1 MKYKNGEEFLNKLY
15 KEMYISN
22 EVMHKADPSDTPE
35 EKIRK
40 YISRLEHAHELSK
53 KSEHSLKTLK
63 KFYYDKYLIKKLPES
78 YINLQKKIA
87 REEGYGDIYVSD
99 ETKEKMLNQVRE
111 DQKSTLDLWIDY
123 FISEDAMYP
132 TWFKVYAFK
141 GMLGLST
148 FDKEKQEFGKRTDK
162 TTTPFIDLNMEA
174 LSKVYDILKSEV
186 GENNLTDEERE
197 ILSNGESFKKLY
209 TYYLIN
215 LDSKIMNN
223 DETEGI
229 WIKYDMGSDY
239 MPLWESLQG
248 KNTGWCTAGKE
259 TAKTQ
264 LSGGDFYVYYTKDE
278 NGEYKNPRIA
288 IRMNG
293 ENEIGEIRGTSKNQN
308 LEPNMEPILN
318 KKLEEFTDKDKYKK
332 KVHDMKRLTLIE
344 EKQKNNQELT
354 LDDLKFLY
362 EVDSRIEGFG
372 YQKDPRIKEIIS
384 KRDKRKD
391 IVFAY
396 GVNEDE
402 IAFSKEEWEENK
414 DRIKVYYGN
423 LDLSNLTSDEGLVL
437 PDIING
443 SLDLRG
449 LTTAKGLVLP
459 DTINGDLDLRGL
471 TSVKNV
477 KLPTAVNGNLNLGN
491 LTSVEGLIL
500 PTTVNGN
507 LDLPRLTNAEGL
519 VLPDTIN
526 GYIDLRNLTSA
537 KGLVLPN
544 TLNGDLYLTS
554 LKSAEGLKF
563 PNTINGFLD
572 LGSLTSAKNV
582 KFPNTINGFL
592 DLGSLTSAK
601 GLELPNIITEY
612 LDLGSLTSAEGLV
625 LPNTINEH
633 LNLRNLTSAKGL
645 VLPNTINGSLDL
657 SSLTSAEGLAL
668 PDTING
674 YLDLSSL
681 TSAEGLVLPNTIGG
695 SLSLSGLTSAKG
707 LVLPDIIN
715 GSLYL
720 TSLTSAEGLVLPDT
734 INEGLDLGSLTSAKG
749 LVLPD
754 TINGNLD
761 LGSLT
766 SAEGLVLPDTINGDL
781 DLRGL
786 TSAKGLVLPDTING
800 NLDLRGL
807 TSAKG
812 LVLPDTISGSLHLT
826 SLTSAKGLRLSNI
839 IYGGLY
845 LEGLTSVEGLVLPIS
860 LFGRVHSKITIPE
873 TCFIPDEEY
882 YKYINEEKN
891 SYDNCSVK
899 KYKMML

>member
-15 KEMYISN
+15 REMHISN
-22 EVMHKADPSDTPE
+22 EVMHKASPSDTPE

-53 KSEHSLKTLK
+53 KSEHSLELLK

-259 TAKTQ
+259 TSKNQ
-264 LSGGDFYVYYTKDE
+264 LMCGDFYVYYTKDE
-278 NGEYKNPRIA
+278 NNEYKNPRIA
-288 IRMNG
+288 IRMDGTNK
-293 ENEIGEIRGTSKNQN
+293 IGEIRGTSINQN
-308 LEPNMEPILN
+308 LESNMEPILD
-318 KKLEEFTDKDKYKK
+318 KKLEEFPDKDKYKK
-332 KVHDMKRLTLIE
+332 KVHDMKLLTLIE
-344 EKQKNNQELT
+344 EKHKNNQELS

-362 EVDSRIEGFG
+362 ELDSRIEGFG
-372 YQKDPRIKEIIS
+372 YQKDPRIEEIIS

-391 IVFAY
+391 ISCAY
-396 GVNEDE
+396 SINEDE

-423 LDLSNLTSDEGLVL
+423 LDLRNLTSAEGLEL
-437 PDIING
+437 PN
-443 SLDLRG
+443 
-449 LTTAKGLVLP
+449 
-459 DTINGDLDLRGL
+459 TINGDL
-471 TSVKNV
+471 
-477 KLPTAVNGNLNLGN
+477 
-491 LTSVEGLIL
+491 
-500 PTTVNGN
+500 
-507 LDLPRLTNAEGL
+507 
-519 VLPDTIN
+519 
-526 GYIDLRNLTSA
+526 Y
-537 KGLVLPN
+537 
-544 TLNGDLYLTS
+544 LY
-554 LKSAEGLKF
+554 
-563 PNTINGFLD
+563 
-572 LGSLTSAKNV
+572 
-582 KFPNTINGFL
+582 
-592 DLGSLTSAK
+592 
-601 GLELPNIITEY
+601 
-612 LDLGSLTSAEGLV
+612 SLTSAEGL
-625 LPNTINEH
+625 E
-633 LNLRNLTSAKGL
+633 
-645 VLPNTINGSLDL
+645 
-657 SSLTSAEGLAL
+657 
-668 PDTING
+668 
-674 YLDLSSL
+674 
-681 TSAEGLVLPNTIGG
+681 LPNTIGG
-695 SLSLSGLTSAKG
+695 
-707 LVLPDIIN
+707 
-715 GSLYL
+715 
-720 TSLTSAEGLVLPDT
+720 
-734 INEGLDLGSLTSAKG
+734 DLG
-749 LVLPD
+749 
-754 TINGNLD
+754 

-766 SAEGLVLPDTINGDL
+766 SAEGLVLPDTINGSL

-786 TSAKGLVLPDTING
+786 TSA
-800 NLDLRGL
+800 
-807 TSAKG
+807 
-812 LVLPDTISGSLHLT
+812 
-826 SLTSAKGLRLSNI
+826 
-839 IYGGLY
+839 
-845 LEGLTSVEGLVLPIS
+845 EGLVLPNTIKGYLYLNNLASAEGLILPIS
-860 LFGRVHSKITIPE
+860 LFDRVYSNITIPE
-873 TCFIPDEEY
+873 TCFISDEEY
-882 YKYINEEKN
+882 YKYKNEYKN
-891 SYDNCSVK
+891 NESIRK
-899 KYKMML
+899 I

>member
-15 KEMYISN
+15 REMYISN

-53 KSEHSLKTLK
+53 KSEHSLELLK
-63 KFYYDKYLIKKLPES
+63 KFYYDKYLIKELPES
-78 YINLQKKIA
+78 YINLQNKIA

-111 DQKSTLDLWIDY
+111 DQKSILNLWIDY
-123 FISEDAMYP
+123 FMSEDAMYP

-141 GMLGLST
+141 GMIGLST

-162 TTTPFIDLNMEA
+162 TTTSFIDLNMEA
-174 LSKVYDILKSEV
+174 LSKVYDILKSEI
-186 GENNLTDEERE
+186 GEDNLTDEERE
-197 ILSNGESFKKLY
+197 ILSNGEGFKKLY
-209 TYYLIN
+209 TYYLTN

-264 LSGGDFYVYYTKDE
+264 LAGGDFYVYYTKDE

-318 KKLEEFTDKDKYKK
+318 KKLEEFPDKDKYKK
-332 KVHDMKRLTLIE
+332 KVHDMKRLTLTE

-402 IAFSKEEWEENK
+402 VAFSKEEWEENK

-423 LDLSNLTSDEGLVL
+423 LDLSNLTS
-437 PDIING
+437 
-443 SLDLRG
+443 
-449 LTTAKGLVLP
+449 
-459 DTINGDLDLRGL
+459 
-471 TSVKNV
+471 
-477 KLPTAVNGNLNLGN
+477 
-491 LTSVEGLIL
+491 
-500 PTTVNGN
+500 
-507 LDLPRLTNAEGL
+507 AEGL
-519 VLPDTIN
+519 KLPETIN
-526 GYIDLRNLTSA
+526 GYLNLSGLTSA
-537 KGLVLPN
+537 
-544 TLNGDLYLTS
+544 
-554 LKSAEGLKF
+554 E
-563 PNTINGFLD
+563 
-572 LGSLTSAKNV
+572 
-582 KFPNTINGFL
+582 
-592 DLGSLTSAK
+592 
-601 GLELPNIITEY
+601 GLELPNIIGEDLY
-612 LDLGSLTSAEGLV
+612 LNSLTSAEGLV
-625 LPNTINEH
+625 LPNT
-633 LNLRNLTSAKGL
+633 LNGNLYLHSLTSAECLELPNIINGDLYLRSLPSAEGL
-645 VLPNTINGSLDL
+645 VLPNTINGDLYLNSLI
-657 SSLTSAEGLAL
+657 SAEGLVL
-668 PDTING
+668 PNTLNG
-674 YLDLSSL
+674 DLDLRSL
-681 TSAEGLVLPNTIGG
+681 TSAEGLVLPNT
-695 SLSLSGLTSAKG
+695 
-707 LVLPDIIN
+707 V
-715 GSLYL
+715 
-720 TSLTSAEGLVLPDT
+720 
-734 INEGLDLGSLTSAKG
+734 
-749 LVLPD
+749 
-754 TINGNLD
+754 
-761 LGSLT
+761 
-766 SAEGLVLPDTINGDL
+766 NGDL
-781 DLRGL
+781 DLR
-786 TSAKGLVLPDTING
+786 
-800 NLDLRGL
+800 
-807 TSAKG
+807 
-812 LVLPDTISGSLHLT
+812 
-826 SLTSAKGLRLSNI
+826 SLTSAECLELPNRITGI
-839 IYGGLY
+839 LY
-845 LEGLTSVEGLVLPIS
+845 LKSLISAECLVLPIS
-860 LFGRVHSKITIPE
+860 LFDRVYSNITISE

-882 YKYINEEKN
+882 YKYKNEEKN

>member
-15 KEMYISN
+15 REMYISN
-22 EVMHKADPSDTPE
+22 EVMHKADPSDAPE
-35 EKIRK
+35 ERIRK

-53 KSEHSLKTLK
+53 KSEHSLKILK
-63 KFYYDKYLIKKLPES
+63 KFYYDKYLIKELPES
-78 YINLQKKIA
+78 YINLQNKIA

-111 DQKSTLDLWIDY
+111 DQKSILDLWIDY
-123 FISEDAMYP
+123 FMSEDAMYP

-141 GMLGLST
+141 GMIGLST

-162 TTTPFIDLNMEA
+162 TTTSFIDLNMEA
-174 LSKVYDILKSEV
+174 LSKVYDILKSEI
-186 GENNLTDEERE
+186 GEDNLTDEERE
-197 ILSNGESFKKLY
+197 ILSNGEGFKKLY
-209 TYYLIN
+209 TYYLTN

-264 LSGGDFYVYYTKDE
+264 LAGGDFYVYYTKDE

-318 KKLEEFTDKDKYKK
+318 KKLEEFPDKDKYKK
-332 KVHDMKRLTLIE
+332 KVHDMKRLTLTE

-402 IAFSKEEWEENK
+402 VAFSKEEWEENK

-423 LDLSNLTSDEGLVL
+423 LDLSNLTSAEGLVL

-449 LTTAKGLVLP
+449 LTSAKGLVLP
-459 DTINGDLDLRGL
+459 DTINGDLNLSGL
-471 TSVKNV
+471 KSVKNV
-477 KLPTAVNGNLNLGN
+477 K
-491 LTSVEGLIL
+491 L

-507 LDLPRLTNAEGL
+507 LDLHRLTSTEGL

-537 KGLVLPN
+537 KGLVLSN

-554 LKSAEGLKF
+554 LTSTEGLALPDTINGILDLGGLTSAEGLELPNIITGYLDLGSLTSAKGLKF

-572 LGSLTSAKNV
+572 LGSLTSAKDV
-582 KFPNTINGFL
+582 KFPSTING
-592 DLGSLTSAK
+592 
-601 GLELPNIITEY
+601 Y
-612 LDLGSLTSAEGLV
+612 LDLGSLTSV
-625 LPNTINEH
+625 
-633 LNLRNLTSAKGL
+633 KGL
-645 VLPNTINGSLDL
+645 VLPNIITGYLDL
-657 SSLTSAEGLAL
+657 GSLTSAEGLAL
-668 PDTING
+668 PDTITG
-674 YLDLSSL
+674 F
-681 TSAEGLVLPNTIGG
+681 
-695 SLSLSGLTSAKG
+695 
-707 LVLPDIIN
+707 
-715 GSLYL
+715 
-720 TSLTSAEGLVLPDT
+720 
-734 INEGLDLGSLTSAKG
+734 LDLGSLTSAKG

-754 TINGNLD
+754 TISGSLY
-761 LGSLT
+761 LKSLT
-766 SAEGLVLPDTINGDL
+766 SAEGLVLPNTIGGRLDLRNLTSAEGLALPNTVNGSL

-786 TSAKGLVLPDTING
+786 TSVE
-800 NLDLRGL
+800 
-807 TSAKG
+807 G

-839 IYGGLY
+839 IYEDLY

>member
-15 KEMYISN
+15 REMYISN
-22 EVMHKADPSDTPE
+22 EVMHKADPSDAPE

-53 KSEHSLKTLK
+53 KSEHSLELLK
-63 KFYYDKYLIKKLPES
+63 KFYYDKYLIKELPES

-99 ETKEKMLNQVRE
+99 ETKENMLNQVRE

-148 FDKEKQEFGKRTDK
+148 FDKEKQEFGKRTAK
-162 TTTPFIDLNMEA
+162 TTAPFIDLNMEA
-174 LSKVYDILKSEV
+174 LSKVYDILKSEI

-209 TYYLIN
+209 IYYLIN

-259 TAKTQ
+259 TAKNQ
-264 LSGGDFYVYYTKDE
+264 LMCGDFYVYYTKDE

-288 IRMNG
+288 IRMDG

-318 KKLEEFTDKDKYKK
+318 KKLEEFPDKDKYKK
-332 KVHDMKRLTLIE
+332 KVHDMKRLTLTE

-402 IAFSKEEWEENK
+402 VAFSKEEWEENK

-423 LDLSNLTSDEGLVL
+423 LDLSNLTSAEGLVL

-443 SLDLRG
+443 
-449 LTTAKGLVLP
+449 
-459 DTINGDLDLRGL
+459 
-471 TSVKNV
+471 
-477 KLPTAVNGNLNLGN
+477 
-491 LTSVEGLIL
+491 
-500 PTTVNGN
+500 N
-507 LDLPRLTNAEGL
+507 LDLSN
-519 VLPDTIN
+519 
-526 GYIDLRNLTSA
+526 
-537 KGLVLPN
+537 
-544 TLNGDLYLTS
+544 
-554 LKSAEGLKF
+554 
-563 PNTINGFLD
+563 
-572 LGSLTSAKNV
+572 
-582 KFPNTINGFL
+582 
-592 DLGSLTSAK
+592 
-601 GLELPNIITEY
+601 
-612 LDLGSLTSAEGLV
+612 LTSAEGLV
-625 LPNTINEH
+625 LPNTINGDLY
-633 LNLRNLTSAKGL
+633 LNSLISAEGL
-645 VLPNTINGSLDL
+645 VLPNTLNGDLDL
-657 SSLTSAEGLAL
+657 RSLTSTEGLVL
-668 PDTING
+668 PNTVNG
-674 YLDLSSL
+674 DLDLRSL
-681 TSAEGLVLPNTIGG
+681 TSAEGLVLPN
-695 SLSLSGLTSAKG
+695 
-707 LVLPDIIN
+707 IIN

-720 TSLTSAEGLVLPDT
+720 NSLISAEGLVLQNI
-734 INEGLDLGSLTSAKG
+734 INGSLYLK
-749 LVLPD
+749 
-754 TINGNLD
+754 
-761 LGSLT
+761 SLI
-766 SAEGLVLPDTINGDL
+766 SAEC
-781 DLRGL
+781 
-786 TSAKGLVLPDTING
+786 
-800 NLDLRGL
+800 
-807 TSAKG
+807 
-812 LVLPDTISGSLHLT
+812 
-826 SLTSAKGLRLSNI
+826 
-839 IYGGLY
+839 
-845 LEGLTSVEGLVLPIS
+845 LVLPIS
-860 LFGRVHSKITIPE
+860 LFDRVYSNITIPE

>member
-15 KEMYISN
+15 REMYISN
-22 EVMHKADPSDTPE
+22 EVMHKADPSDAPE
-35 EKIRK
+35 ERIRK

-53 KSEHSLKTLK
+53 KSEHSLKILK
-63 KFYYDKYLIKKLPES
+63 KFYYDKYLIKELPES
-78 YINLQKKIA
+78 YINLQNKIA

-99 ETKEKMLNQVRE
+99 ETIETMLNQVRE
-111 DQKSTLDLWIDY
+111 DQKSILDLWIDY
-123 FISEDAMYP
+123 FMSEDAMYP

-141 GMLGLST
+141 GMIGLST

-186 GENNLTDEERE
+186 GENNLTDEEIE
-197 ILSNGESFKKLY
+197 ILSKGESFKKLY
-209 TYYLIN
+209 TYYLTN
-215 LDSKIMNN
+215 QDSKTINN

-239 MPLWESLQG
+239 IPLWESLQG

-264 LSGGDFYVYYTKDE
+264 LAGGDFYVYYTKDE

-318 KKLEEFTDKDKYKK
+318 KKLEEFPDKDKYKK

-423 LDLSNLTSDEGLVL
+423 LDLSNLTSAEGLVL

-519 VLPDTIN
+519 VLPNTIN

-554 LKSAEGLKF
+554 LTSAEGLKF

-572 LGSLTSAKNV
+572 LGSLTSVKDV

-681 TSAEGLVLPNTIGG
+681 TSAEGL
-695 SLSLSGLTSAKG
+695 A
-707 LVLPDIIN
+707 
-715 GSLYL
+715 
-720 TSLTSAEGLVLPDT
+720 LPDT
-734 INEGLDLGSLTSAKG
+734 IND
-749 LVLPD
+749 
-754 TINGNLD
+754 NLD

-766 SAEGLVLPDTINGDL
+766 SAEGLVLPNIIGGSL
-781 DLRGL
+781 HL
-786 TSAKGLVLPDTING
+786 TS
-800 NLDLRGL
+800 L

-839 IYGGLY
+839 IYGDLY

-860 LFGRVHSKITIPE
+860 LFNRVHSKITIPE

>member
-15 KEMYISN
+15 REMYISN
-22 EVMHKADPSDTPE
+22 EVMHKADPSDAPE
-35 EKIRK
+35 ERIRK

-53 KSEHSLKTLK
+53 KSEHSLKILK
-63 KFYYDKYLIKKLPES
+63 KFYYDKYLIKELPES
-78 YINLQKKIA
+78 YINLQNKIA

-99 ETKEKMLNQVRE
+99 ETIETMLNQVRE
-111 DQKSTLDLWIDY
+111 DQKSILDLWIDY
-123 FISEDAMYP
+123 FMSEDAMYP

-141 GMLGLST
+141 GMIGLST

-162 TTTPFIDLNMEA
+162 TTTSFIDLNMEA
-174 LSKVYDILKSEV
+174 LSKVYDILKSEI
-186 GENNLTDEERE
+186 GEDNLTDEERE
-197 ILSNGESFKKLY
+197 ILSNGEGFKKLY
-209 TYYLIN
+209 TYYLTN

-264 LSGGDFYVYYTKDE
+264 LAGGDFYVYYTKDE

-318 KKLEEFTDKDKYKK
+318 KKLEEFPDKDKYKK
-332 KVHDMKRLTLIE
+332 KVHDMKRLTLTE

-402 IAFSKEEWEENK
+402 VAFSKEEWEENK

-423 LDLSNLTSDEGLVL
+423 LDLSNLTSAEGLVL

-449 LTTAKGLVLP
+449 LTSAKGLVLP
-459 DTINGDLDLRGL
+459 DTINGDLNLSGL
-471 TSVKNV
+471 KSVKNV
-477 KLPTAVNGNLNLGN
+477 K
-491 LTSVEGLIL
+491 L

-507 LDLPRLTNAEGL
+507 LDLHRLTSAEGL

-537 KGLVLPN
+537 KGLVLSN

-554 LKSAEGLKF
+554 LTSAEGLVLPDTINGILDLSSLTSAEGLELPNIITGYLDLGSLTSAKGLKF

-572 LGSLTSAKNV
+572 LGSLTSAKDV
-582 KFPNTINGFL
+582 KFPSTING
-592 DLGSLTSAK
+592 
-601 GLELPNIITEY
+601 Y
-612 LDLGSLTSAEGLV
+612 LDLGSLTSV
-625 LPNTINEH
+625 
-633 LNLRNLTSAKGL
+633 KGL
-645 VLPNTINGSLDL
+645 VLPNIITGYLDL
-657 SSLTSAEGLAL
+657 GSLTSAEGLAL
-668 PDTING
+668 PDTITG
-674 YLDLSSL
+674 FLDL
-681 TSAEGLVLPNTIGG
+681 G
-695 SLSLSGLTSAKG
+695 SLKSAKG
-707 LVLPDIIN
+707 LVLPDTIS

-720 TSLTSAEGLVLPDT
+720 KSLTSAEGLVLPDT
-734 INEGLDLGSLTSAKG
+734 IS
-749 LVLPD
+749 
-754 TINGNLD
+754 
-761 LGSLT
+761 
-766 SAEGLVLPDTINGDL
+766 GDL

-786 TSAKGLVLPDTING
+786 TSVE
-800 NLDLRGL
+800 
-807 TSAKG
+807 G

-826 SLTSAKGLRLSNI
+826 SLTSAEGLVLPNRITGS
-839 IYGGLY
+839 LY
-845 LEGLTSVEGLVLPIS
+845 LKSLISAEGLVLPIS

>member
-1 MKYKNGEEFLNKLY
+1 MKYKSGEEFLNKLY
-15 KEMYISN
+15 REMYISN
-22 EVMHKADPSDTPE
+22 EVMHKADPSDAPE
-35 EKIRK
+35 ERIRK

-53 KSEHSLKTLK
+53 KSEHSLKILK
-63 KFYYDKYLIKKLPES
+63 KFYYDKYLIKELPES
-78 YINLQKKIA
+78 YINLQNKIA

-99 ETKEKMLNQVRE
+99 ETIETMLNQVRE
-111 DQKSTLDLWIDY
+111 DQKSILDLWIDY
-123 FISEDAMYP
+123 FMSEDAMYP
-132 TWFKVYAFK
+132 IWFKVYAFK
-141 GMLGLST
+141 GMIGLST

-174 LSKVYDILKSEV
+174 LSKVYDILKSEI
-186 GENNLTDEERE
+186 GEDNLTDEERE
-197 ILSNGESFKKLY
+197 ILSNGEGFKKLY
-209 TYYLIN
+209 TYYLTN

-239 MPLWESLQG
+239 ISLWESLQG

-264 LSGGDFYVYYTKDE
+264 LAGGDFYVYYTKDE

-318 KKLEEFTDKDKYKK
+318 KKLEEFPDKDKYKK

-423 LDLSNLTSDEGLVL
+423 LDLSNLTSAEGLVL

-519 VLPDTIN
+519 VLPNTIN

-554 LKSAEGLKF
+554 LTSAEGLKF

-572 LGSLTSAKNV
+572 LGSLTSVKDV
-582 KFPNTINGFL
+582 KFPNRINGFL

-625 LPNTINEH
+625 LPNTI
-633 LNLRNLTSAKGL
+633 
-645 VLPNTINGSLDL
+645 
-657 SSLTSAEGLAL
+657 
-668 PDTING
+668 
-674 YLDLSSL
+674 
-681 TSAEGLVLPNTIGG
+681 GG
-695 SLSLSGLTSAKG
+695 SLSLSGLKSAKG

-734 INEGLDLGSLTSAKG
+734 INEGLDLGSLTSAED
-749 LVLPD
+749 LALPD
-754 TINGNLD
+754 TINDNLD

-766 SAEGLVLPDTINGDL
+766 SAEGLVLPNIIGGSLN
-781 DLRGL
+781 LRNL

-839 IYGGLY
+839 IYGDLY

-860 LFGRVHSKITIPE
+860 LFNRVHSKITIPE

>member
-1 MKYKNGEEFLNKLY
+1 MKYKSGEEFLNKLY
-15 KEMYISN
+15 REMYISN
-22 EVMHKADPSDTPE
+22 EVMHKADPSDAPE
-35 EKIRK
+35 ERIRK

-53 KSEHSLKTLK
+53 KSEHSLKILK
-63 KFYYDKYLIKKLPES
+63 KFYYDKYLIKELPES
-78 YINLQKKIA
+78 YINLQNKIA

-99 ETKEKMLNQVRE
+99 ETIETMLNQVRE
-111 DQKSTLDLWIDY
+111 DQKSILDLWIDY
-123 FISEDAMYP
+123 FMSEDAMYP

-141 GMLGLST
+141 GMIGLST

-174 LSKVYDILKSEV
+174 LSKVYDILKSEI
-186 GENNLTDEERE
+186 GEDNLTNEERE
-197 ILSNGESFKKLY
+197 ILSNDEGFKKLY

-239 MPLWESLQG
+239 ISLWESLQG

-264 LSGGDFYVYYTKDE
+264 LAGGDFYVYYTKDE

-318 KKLEEFTDKDKYKK
+318 KKLEEFPDKDKYKK
-332 KVHDMKRLTLIE
+332 KVHDMKRLTLTE

-402 IAFSKEEWEENK
+402 VAFSKEEWEENK

-423 LDLSNLTSDEGLVL
+423 LDLSNLTSAEGLVL

-443 SLDLRG
+443 SLDLS
-449 LTTAKGLVLP
+449 
-459 DTINGDLDLRGL
+459 GL
-471 TSVKNV
+471 TS
-477 KLPTAVNGNLNLGN
+477 
-491 LTSVEGLIL
+491 
-500 PTTVNGN
+500 
-507 LDLPRLTNAEGL
+507 AEGL
-519 VLPDTIN
+519 ELPNTI
-526 GYIDLRNLTSA
+526 GEDLYLNSLTSA
-537 KGLVLPN
+537 EGLVLPN
-544 TLNGDLYLTS
+544 TLNGNLYLH
-554 LKSAEGLKF
+554 
-563 PNTINGFLD
+563 
-572 LGSLTSAKNV
+572 
-582 KFPNTINGFL
+582 
-592 DLGSLTSAK
+592 
-601 GLELPNIITEY
+601 
-612 LDLGSLTSAEGLV
+612 SLTSAEGLV
-625 LPNTINEH
+625 LPNTINGD
-633 LNLRNLTSAKGL
+633 LYLR
-645 VLPNTINGSLDL
+645 
-657 SSLTSAEGLAL
+657 
-668 PDTING
+668 
-674 YLDLSSL
+674 SL
-681 TSAEGLVLPNTIGG
+681 TSAEGLVLPNTINGDLYLN
-695 SLSLSGLTSAKG
+695 SLISAEG
-707 LVLPDIIN
+707 LVLPNTLN
-715 GSLYL
+715 GDLDLRSLTSTEGL
-720 TSLTSAEGLVLPDT
+720 VLPNTVNGDLDLRSLTSAEGLVLQNI
-734 INEGLDLGSLTSAKG
+734 INGSLYLK
-749 LVLPD
+749 
-754 TINGNLD
+754 
-761 LGSLT
+761 SLI
-766 SAEGLVLPDTINGDL
+766 SAEC
-781 DLRGL
+781 
-786 TSAKGLVLPDTING
+786 
-800 NLDLRGL
+800 
-807 TSAKG
+807 
-812 LVLPDTISGSLHLT
+812 
-826 SLTSAKGLRLSNI
+826 
-839 IYGGLY
+839 
-845 LEGLTSVEGLVLPIS
+845 LVLPIS
-860 LFGRVHSKITIPE
+860 LFDRVYSNITIPE

>member
-1 MKYKNGEEFLNKLY
+1 MKYKSGEEFLNKLY
-15 KEMYISN
+15 REMYISN
-22 EVMHKADPSDTPE
+22 EVMHKADPSDAPE
-35 EKIRK
+35 ERIRK

-53 KSEHSLKTLK
+53 KSEHSLKILK
-63 KFYYDKYLIKKLPES
+63 KFYYDKYLIKELPES
-78 YINLQKKIA
+78 YINLQNKIA

-111 DQKSTLDLWIDY
+111 DQKSILDLWIDY
-123 FISEDAMYP
+123 FMSEDAMYP

-141 GMLGLST
+141 GMIGLST

-162 TTTPFIDLNMEA
+162 TTTSFIDLNMEA
-174 LSKVYDILKSEV
+174 LSKVYDILKSEI
-186 GENNLTDEERE
+186 GEDNLTDEERE
-197 ILSNGESFKKLY
+197 ILSNGEGFKKLY
-209 TYYLIN
+209 TYYLTN

-239 MPLWESLQG
+239 IPLWESLQG

-264 LSGGDFYVYYTKDE
+264 LAGGDFYVYYTKDE

-318 KKLEEFTDKDKYKK
+318 KKLEEFPDKDKYKK
-332 KVHDMKRLTLIE
+332 KVHDMKRLTLTE

-402 IAFSKEEWEENK
+402 VAFSKEEWEENK

-423 LDLSNLTSDEGLVL
+423 LDLSNLTSAEGLVL

-449 LTTAKGLVLP
+449 LTSAKGLVLP
-459 DTINGDLDLRGL
+459 DTINGDLNLSGL
-471 TSVKNV
+471 KSVKNV
-477 KLPTAVNGNLNLGN
+477 K
-491 LTSVEGLIL
+491 L

-507 LDLPRLTNAEGL
+507 LDLHRLTSAEGL

-537 KGLVLPN
+537 KGLVLSN

-554 LKSAEGLKF
+554 LTSAEGLVLPDTINGILDLSSLTSAEGLELPNIITGYLDLGSLTSAKGLKF

-572 LGSLTSAKNV
+572 LGSLTSAKDV
-582 KFPNTINGFL
+582 KFPSTING
-592 DLGSLTSAK
+592 
-601 GLELPNIITEY
+601 Y
-612 LDLGSLTSAEGLV
+612 LDLGSLTSV
-625 LPNTINEH
+625 
-633 LNLRNLTSAKGL
+633 KGL
-645 VLPNTINGSLDL
+645 VLPNIITGYLDL
-657 SSLTSAEGLAL
+657 GSLTSAEGLAL
-668 PDTING
+668 PDTITG
-674 YLDLSSL
+674 FLDL
-681 TSAEGLVLPNTIGG
+681 G
-695 SLSLSGLTSAKG
+695 SLKSAKG
-707 LVLPDIIN
+707 LVLPDTIS

-720 TSLTSAEGLVLPDT
+720 KSLTSAEGLVLPDT
-734 INEGLDLGSLTSAKG
+734 IS
-749 LVLPD
+749 
-754 TINGNLD
+754 
-761 LGSLT
+761 
-766 SAEGLVLPDTINGDL
+766 GDL

-786 TSAKGLVLPDTING
+786 TSVE
-800 NLDLRGL
+800 
-807 TSAKG
+807 G

-826 SLTSAKGLRLSNI
+826 SLTSA
-839 IYGGLY
+839 
-845 LEGLTSVEGLVLPIS
+845 EGLVLPIS

>member
-15 KEMYISN
+15 REMYISN
-22 EVMHKADPSDTPE
+22 EVMHKASPSDAPE

-53 KSEHSLKTLK
+53 KSEHSLELLK

-264 LSGGDFYVYYTKDE
+264 LNGGDFYVYYTKDE
-278 NGEYKNPRIA
+278 NNEYKNPRIA

-293 ENEIGEIRGTSKNQN
+293 KNEIAEVRGTSKNQN
-308 LEPNMEPILN
+308 LESNMEPILD
-318 KKLEEFTDKDKYKK
+318 KKLEEFPDKDKYKK
-332 KVHDMKRLTLIE
+332 KVHDMKLLTLIE
-344 EKQKNNQELT
+344 EKHKNNQELT
-354 LDDLKFLY
+354 LDDLNFLY
-362 EVDSRIEGFG
+362 EVDSEIKGFG
-372 YQKDPRIKEIIS
+372 YEKDPRIEEIIS
-384 KRDKRKD
+384 KRDKRKNFA
-391 IVFAY
+391 FAY

-402 IAFSKEEWEENK
+402 IAFSQEEWEENK
-414 DRIKVYYGN
+414 DRIKVYYGVLN
-423 LDLSNLTSDEGLVL
+423 LNSLTSAEGLVL

-443 SLDLRG
+443 SL
-449 LTTAKGLVLP
+449 
-459 DTINGDLDLRGL
+459 
-471 TSVKNV
+471 
-477 KLPTAVNGNLNLGN
+477 
-491 LTSVEGLIL
+491 
-500 PTTVNGN
+500 
-507 LDLPRLTNAEGL
+507 
-519 VLPDTIN
+519 
-526 GYIDLRNLTSA
+526 
-537 KGLVLPN
+537 
-544 TLNGDLYLTS
+544 
-554 LKSAEGLKF
+554 
-563 PNTINGFLD
+563 
-572 LGSLTSAKNV
+572 
-582 KFPNTINGFL
+582 
-592 DLGSLTSAK
+592 
-601 GLELPNIITEY
+601 Y
-612 LDLGSLTSAEGLV
+612 LDSLTSAEGLV
-625 LPNTINEH
+625 LPNT
-633 LNLRNLTSAKGL
+633 
-645 VLPNTINGSLDL
+645 VNGD
-657 SSLTSAEGLAL
+657 
-668 PDTING
+668 
-674 YLDLSSL
+674 LDLSSL
-681 TSAEGLVLPNTIGG
+681 TSAEGLVLPNTINGDLYLS
-695 SLSLSGLTSAKG
+695 SLTSAKDLKFPDIINGYLDLSSLTSAKG
-707 LVLPDIIN
+707 LVLPNTIN
-715 GSLYL
+715 GHLDL
-720 TSLTSAEGLVLPDT
+720 NSLTSAEGLVLPNT
-734 INEGLDLGSLTSAKG
+734 INGSLYLGSLTSAEG
-749 LVLPD
+749 LELPD
-754 TINGNLD
+754 TINGNLYLGSLTSAEGLELPNTIGGD
-761 LGSLT
+761 LYLSSLT
-766 SAEGLVLPDTINGDL
+766 SAEGLVLPNTVNGDL
-781 DLRGL
+781 YL
-786 TSAKGLVLPDTING
+786 S
-800 NLDLRGL
+800 
-807 TSAKG
+807 
-812 LVLPDTISGSLHLT
+812 
-826 SLTSAKGLRLSNI
+826 SLTSA
-839 IYGGLY
+839 
-845 LEGLTSVEGLVLPIS
+845 EGLVLPNTLNGKLYLYSLTSAEGLILPIS
-860 LFGRVHSKITIPE
+860 LFDRVHSNITIPE

-882 YKYINEEKN
+882 YKYKNEEKN

>member
-1 MKYKNGEEFLNKLY
+1 MKYKSGEEFLNKLY
-15 KEMYISN
+15 REMYISN
-22 EVMHKADPSDTPE
+22 EVMHKADPSDAPE
-35 EKIRK
+35 ERIRK

-53 KSEHSLKTLK
+53 KSEHSLKILK
-63 KFYYDKYLIKKLPES
+63 KFYYDKYLIKELPES
-78 YINLQKKIA
+78 YINLQNKIA

-99 ETKEKMLNQVRE
+99 ETIETMLNQVRE
-111 DQKSTLDLWIDY
+111 DQKSILDLWIDY
-123 FISEDAMYP
+123 FMSEDAMYP
-132 TWFKVYAFK
+132 IWFKVYAFK
-141 GMLGLST
+141 GMIGLST

-174 LSKVYDILKSEV
+174 LSKVYDILKSEI
-186 GENNLTDEERE
+186 GEDNLTDEERE
-197 ILSNGESFKKLY
+197 ILSNGEGFKKLY
-209 TYYLIN
+209 TYYLTN

-239 MPLWESLQG
+239 ISLWESLQG

-264 LSGGDFYVYYTKDE
+264 LAGGDFYVYYTKDE

-318 KKLEEFTDKDKYKK
+318 KKLEEFPDKDKYKK

-423 LDLSNLTSDEGLVL
+423 LDLSNLTSAEGLVL

-471 TSVKNV
+471 TSV
-477 KLPTAVNGNLNLGN
+477 
-491 LTSVEGLIL
+491 EGLIL

-519 VLPDTIN
+519 VLPNTIN

-554 LKSAEGLKF
+554 LTSAEGLKF

-572 LGSLTSAKNV
+572 LGSLTSVKDV
-582 KFPNTINGFL
+582 KFPNRINGFL

-645 VLPNTINGSLDL
+645 VLPNTING
-657 SSLTSAEGLAL
+657 
-668 PDTING
+668 
-674 YLDLSSL
+674 
-681 TSAEGLVLPNTIGG
+681 
-695 SLSLSGLTSAKG
+695 
-707 LVLPDIIN
+707 
-715 GSLYL
+715 
-720 TSLTSAEGLVLPDT
+720 
-734 INEGLDLGSLTSAKG
+734 
-749 LVLPD
+749 
-754 TINGNLD
+754 
-761 LGSLT
+761 
-766 SAEGLVLPDTINGDL
+766 
-781 DLRGL
+781 
-786 TSAKGLVLPDTING
+786 

-839 IYGGLY
+839 IYGDLY

-860 LFGRVHSKITIPE
+860 LFNRVHSKITIPE